1 MQAAKAPRR
10 RSPEQAAAPVP
21 PTPAWA
27 SAWWIARPMSTE
39 QEIRVSSWLAFAPSV
54 IRGEPGSLRYF
65 SFKGLC
71 TDLRSKFI
79 LPGSLPFSGLL

>member
-1 MQAAKAPRR
+1 
-10 RSPEQAAAPVP
+10 
-21 PTPAWA
+21 
-27 SAWWIARPMSTE
+27 
-39 QEIRVSSWLAFAPSV
+39 VSSWLAFAPSV
-54 IRGEPGSLRYF
+54 IRDEPGSLRYF